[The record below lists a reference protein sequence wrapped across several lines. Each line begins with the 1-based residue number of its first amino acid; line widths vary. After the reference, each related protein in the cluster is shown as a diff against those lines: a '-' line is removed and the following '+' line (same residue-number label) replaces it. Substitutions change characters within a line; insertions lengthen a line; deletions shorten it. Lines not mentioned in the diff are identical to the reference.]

1 MGSDFYQHVKIPLL
15 DTQKGVSPRH
25 SMFLQV
31 VDYCL
36 LSGVT
41 YTAVVNHVVFLVV
54 MESNTEFQRK
64 RLTIFVRSII
74 SGMDARYSSLLKQ
87 LTNQLTDLLT
97 VDY

>member
-1 MGSDFYQHVKIPLL
+1 
-15 DTQKGVSPRH
+15 
-25 SMFLQV
+25 MFLQV

-87 LTNQLTDLLT
+87 LTNELTDLLT